1 MNIRVRGLTLIELL
15 VAIAIFAILGVMS
28 WRAMSHALDSH
39 DKLKAE
45 FETWQ
50 HMSRALSFVENDMSQ
65 IAVRDINN
73 NTTSLPALQ
82 VTTHQDGSARLVF
95 WRMDGERGT
104 RLTGYDF
111 SDGTL
116 QLLRWTPDDLSQPPV
131 KEPLLTGVTSL
142 RWSFTDGQS
151 STGWLPNWPPQT
163 ERRLEVPAGVK
174 LEMDITGIG
183 KVTRTYALR

>member
-50 HMSRALSFVENDMSQ
+50 HLSRALSFVENDLSQ
-65 IAVRDINN
+65 IATRDINN
-73 NTTSLPALQ
+73 ANSLPALQ
-82 VTTHQDGSARLVF
+82 LTTHQDGSASLVF

-111 SDGTL
+111 SDGAL
-116 QLLRWTPDDLSQPPV
+116 QLLRWTPDDISQPPT

-142 RWSFTDGQS
+142 RWTFTDGQT
-151 STGWLPNWPPQT
+151 STGWQPTWPPQP
-163 ERRLEVPAGVK
+163 ERKQEVPAGVK
-174 LEMDITGIG
+174 LELDIAGIG